1 MATNSIVSGL
11 FGADPAVLQAQQQQ
25 ADMQNAAA
33 YAQMDPLQRAN
44 ASIYQG
50 SAGLARQA
58 GGLLGLQ
65 DPMLAQA
72 SELKQIASQFDIT
85 TADGLIQL
93 AQAIQGKYPQQAQ
106 QAVAAAQ
113 KMKESQ
119 ATIYQ
124 KTGENLNALIASGKY
139 TPESLSKFQQTRNA
153 GDLVPFVAAEK
164 MGDATIKELAT
175 AEKNNTILTNS
186 NVKLDGLIKDVE
198 LGDIQFGLGTR
209 ALAIGQ
215 RFTGTQDENTRKL
228 DSLSK
233 FMETERNNILLSA
246 KGTQT
251 EGDATR
257 AMDQIFKSTDL
268 NNQESASQALRD
280 LKAYKES
287 QVIGNNAYIESLRG
301 TRKIGG
307 TSPAAKPAAPP
318 AATNKSVYDRVR
330 AQQGWGDASN
340 AEIDSAIKAGKIKVG
355 ATK

>member
-1 MATNSIVSGL
+1 MATNSIVGGL
-11 FGADPAVLQAQQQQ
+11 FGADPAVIQAQQRQ
-25 ADMQNAAA
+25 ADMENAAA

-50 SAGLARQA
+50 AAGLARQA

-85 TADGLIQL
+85 SAEGLIQL

-113 KMKESQ
+113 KMKESE

-139 TPESLSKFQQTRNA
+139 TPESLSKFQKTRNA

-164 MGDATIKELAT
+164 MGEGTIKEIAT

-186 NVKLDGLIKDVE
+186 NAKLDDYITDVE
-198 LGDIQFGLGTR
+198 LGNIQFGLGSR
-209 ALAIGQ
+209 AVAIGQ
-215 RFTGTQDENTRKL
+215 RFTGTQDANTRKL

-233 FMETERNNILLSA
+233 FMETERNNILLAA

-257 AMDQIFKSTDL
+257 AMDQIIKSTDL
-268 NNQESASQALRD
+268 NNQESVAQALRD

-287 QVIGNNAYIESLRG
+287 QIVGNNAFISSLQG
-301 TRKIGG
+301 TRKLGG
-307 TSPAAKPAAPP
+307 ATTNTTPPAVTGEYADDYKKYVAKYGNVLSYAAYAAKRKQAA
-318 AATNKSVYDRVR
+318 
-330 AQQGWGDASN
+330 Q
-340 AEIDSAIKAGKIKVG
+340 
-355 ATK
+355 